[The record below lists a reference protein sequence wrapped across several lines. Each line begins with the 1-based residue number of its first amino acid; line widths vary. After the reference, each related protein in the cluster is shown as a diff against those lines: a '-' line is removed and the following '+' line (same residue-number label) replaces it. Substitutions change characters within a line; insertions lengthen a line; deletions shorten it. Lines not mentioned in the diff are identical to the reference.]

1 MALAAPPP
9 APPAPMASAPSKIA
23 VHAKTVAATLPRL
36 ADLVARSGV
45 AAAHAVELGARVRAL
60 DDRRARLGAAIQA
73 TTDVLSLRDCGEGT
87 SGAIAADDPEAAAQF
102 VLKFRDIECAAAAGG
117 AAYDAELAAMRG
129 AAGSVEAL
137 VKARYF
143 EAAVARDDAALERWL
158 PLLAKL
164 GIADDATADA
174 FLEHFRHLLREA
186 IRAVMGDEAT
196 AADPLARLQ
205 RVINAVAAV
214 VAARLADAAAA
225 LPTAGERALELAHDA
240 CEAAALSV
248 AATFAADSRVA
259 SYAAEALRNSAWPSE
274 GDALGLD
281 ALDALLDDV
290 ATALQRLETWR
301 RFARHAASATLG
313 APALFEDR
321 TRLDACADELGE
333 WYRGGVGIHR
343 RSGISSPPKSNSFFH
358 DS

>member
-1 MALAAPPP
+1 MAP
-9 APPAPMASAPSKIA
+9 APSKIA

-45 AAAHAVELGARVRAL
+45 AAEHAVELGARVRAL

-87 SGAIAADDPEAAAQF
+87 SAAIAADDPEAAAAF
-102 VLKFRDIECAAAAGG
+102 VLKFRDIEAAAAAGG

-129 AAGSVEAL
+129 AAGRVEAL

-164 GIADDATADA
+164 GIADDSAADA

-186 IRAVMGDEAT
+186 IRAVMSDEAT
-196 AADPLARLQ
+196 AADPLTRLQ

-214 VAARLADAAAA
+214 VAARLANAAAA
-225 LPTAGERALELAHDA
+225 LDASAGARALELAHDA

-333 WYRGGVGIHR
+333 WHEAASESIAGR
-343 RSGISSPPKSNSFFH
+343 RPAREIFPAQIELVFP
-358 DS
+358 